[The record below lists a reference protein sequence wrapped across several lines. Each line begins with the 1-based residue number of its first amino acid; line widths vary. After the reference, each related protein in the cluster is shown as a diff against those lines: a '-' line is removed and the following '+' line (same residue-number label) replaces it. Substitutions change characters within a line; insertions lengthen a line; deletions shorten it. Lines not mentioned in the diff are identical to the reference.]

1 MPYHGGLLGEPQA
14 RDSKEKILKA
24 VAPAV
29 EKGEAFVQASDCR
42 TCHTI
47 GEGGVVGYPDL
58 LQAPLKIKPGTFMS
72 TFGSSTPEL
81 DAIVAYLHHLR

>member
-1 MPYHGGLLGEPQA
+1 MPRNRLRSPTKWCRIMVAFLGEPQA

-29 EKGEAFVQASDCR
+29 GKGQAFVQASDCL
-42 TCHTI
+42 TCH
-47 GEGGVVGYPDL
+47 
-58 LQAPLKIKPGTFMS
+58 